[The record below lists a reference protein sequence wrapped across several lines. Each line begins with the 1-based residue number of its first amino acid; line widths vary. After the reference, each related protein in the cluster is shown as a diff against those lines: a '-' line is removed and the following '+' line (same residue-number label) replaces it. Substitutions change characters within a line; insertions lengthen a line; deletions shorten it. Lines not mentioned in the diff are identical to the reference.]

1 MSGLPSP
8 TQLGRSSVIA
18 LAATASVVCAGSVRP
33 ANAAL
38 PLTLG
43 LNAGSVSAL
52 GSNTAWESPSIPR
65 GNHFNPM
72 DYYNELSA
80 PQRSVLGLLSFGS
93 FGLIASFRP
102 LDQRMKRS

>member
-8 TQLGRSSVIA
+8 AQLGRSSVFA
-18 LAATASVVCAGSVRP
+18 LAATASIVCAGSVRP
-33 ANAAL
+33 VNAAM

-52 GSNTAWESPSIPR
+52 GSNTAWESPTIPR
-65 GNHFNPM
+65 SSRINLM
-72 DYYNELSA
+72 DYYNQLSA

-93 FGLIASFRP
+93 FGLFASFRP
-102 LDQRMKRS
+102 LDQRMKRN